1 VIFSGRLSF
10 LCAAGGATGGKGG
23 GKGGGGND
31 RQEGDFSSFGQR
43 SSGGGSYGGGGGGG
57 RDGRP
62 GDWPCASCQASNFAS
77 RNACFKCNAPRA
89 DGGGGSYG
97 GGGAMLLSVGVDLVV
112 VLFMLLWFLLPNPSF
127 AFRRQPWWR

>member
-1 VIFSGRLSF
+1 MQLLRGLAFTLLVLNCCLI
-10 LCAAGGATGGKGG
+10 AGGY
-23 GKGGGGND
+23 GGGGRSGGGGGYERN
-31 RQEGDFSSFGQR
+31 EGDFSSF
-43 SSGGGSYGGGGGGG
+43 SGGGRSGGGG
-57 RDGRP
+57 RESRP

-97 GGGAMLLSVGVDLVV
+97 GGGAMLLSVGVDSVV